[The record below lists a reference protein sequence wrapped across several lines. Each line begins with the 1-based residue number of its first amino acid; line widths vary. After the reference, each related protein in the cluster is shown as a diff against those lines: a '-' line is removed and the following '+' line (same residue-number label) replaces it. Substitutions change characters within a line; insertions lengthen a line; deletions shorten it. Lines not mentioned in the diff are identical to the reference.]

1 MQIELYF
8 PGASKPK
15 RFFENSRFPIKV
27 TVDPSIHT
35 IHSLHKSFSLFNSK
49 RINFLLVNHRREN
62 IELYL
67 RNLFLNQARKQEFTK
82 LLFHSLPDKIHP
94 SLGIF
99 RSSLSKEATQND
111 QVCRLLLSL
120 PFFYK
125 LLNCKRHTVLPQT
138 TVSGIR

>member
-1 MQIELYF
+1 MSLYEV
-8 PGASKPK
+8 SK
-15 RFFENSRFPIKV
+15 
-27 TVDPSIHT
+27 
-35 IHSLHKSFSLFNSK
+35 FSLFNSK
-49 RINFLLVNHRREN
+49 RIKILLVNHRREN

-67 RNLFLNQARKQEFTK
+67 RNLYLNEAGQQEFAK
-82 LLFHSLPDKIHP
+82 LLFHSFSDKTHP

-99 RSSLSKEATQND
+99 RSSLSKEAKQND

-125 LLNCKRHTVLPQT
+125 PLNCKSHTVLPQT